1 MRERIIGGGHH
12 ETHYFIR
19 YRGAVYC
26 DLGETNRCFQLW
38 MHALHL
44 QVIVS
49 SQLSHFDFNR
59 LK

>member
-44 QVIVS
+44 QVGS
-49 SQLSHFDFNR
+49 FTKTFSFWF
-59 LK
+59 